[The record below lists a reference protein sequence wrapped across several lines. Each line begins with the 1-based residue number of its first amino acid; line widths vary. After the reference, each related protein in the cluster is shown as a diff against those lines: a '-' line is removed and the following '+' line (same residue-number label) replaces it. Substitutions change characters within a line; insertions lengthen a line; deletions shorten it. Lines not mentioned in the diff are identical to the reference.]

1 MLYTNIGAVTDNKTH
16 HRRITIMSFIKGQ
29 TEIAE
34 LIIGTV
40 TYS

>member
-1 MLYTNIGAVTDNKTH
+1 MVDVSLKVNNKTH
-16 HRRITIMSFIKGQ
+16 HERITIMCFIKGQ

>member
-1 MLYTNIGAVTDNKTH
+1 MNKTQ
-16 HRRITIMSFIKGQ
+16 RKRITIMCYIKGQ